1 MKQEYASRNP
11 NQPAE
16 EPARLYAGAARVCI
30 TPPPEYFPI
39 QHFMNHMTPGKPS
52 VFSGK
57 VAEDIYFRVLIL
69 QNRKT
74 RLVFAVMDL
83 PGVPESEE
91 VTQLIADCA
100 GVPETQVI
108 YTATHNHS
116 SLYADNVDFER
127 IFGETFT
134 KKIRRYR
141 AFLREQIPKAVQQ
154 AEEALEPV
162 RMGAA
167 RSDCFLNVNRNE
179 KELGPKAGTY
189 GFRNGG
195 PADRDLY
202 LVRLDRMNGKPLAVL
217 FNYAVHAC
225 MMIHNNPEGIGT
237 EISGDLPGRACRILE
252 EAWGDEAVVLFTS
265 GCAGDM
271 NPLMMSRVNI
281 VRPDGSIETKD
292 LGAAGP
298 VILEFMG
305 NRLARDVKD
314 TWESV
319 SRWTEHAALWA
330 GKRSFQVSAKAVT
343 KPFNEKPV
351 DFRVGLF
358 LLGSLAV
365 VMTNGEIFHAIGRRI
380 KAESPYRDTFVIT
393 HAGQWTAYVKDDSG
407 SGEYE
412 TAARAAIREL
422 EREAAGAI

>member
-1 MKQEYASRNP
+1 MK
-11 NQPAE
+11 E
-16 EPARLYAGAARVCI
+16 ENRLYAGAARVCI
-30 TPPPEYFPI
+30 TPPADLFPI
-39 QHFMNHMTPGKPS
+39 PHFMNHMTPGKPS

-57 VAEDIYFRVLIL
+57 VREDIYFRVLIV
-69 QNRKT
+69 QNERT

-83 PGVPESEE
+83 PGVPESAE

-100 GVPETQVI
+100 GVPEQQVV

-116 SLYADNVDFER
+116 GLYADNVDFER
-127 IFGETFT
+127 IFGGEFT
-134 KKIRRYR
+134 EKIRKYR
-141 AFLREQIPKAVQQ
+141 KFLRELIPGAIRQ
-154 AEEALEPV
+154 AAGNLEPV
-162 RMGAA
+162 RMGVA

-202 LVRLDRMNGKPLAVL
+202 VIRFDRLNGEPLAVL
-217 FNYAVHAC
+217 YNYAVHAC
-225 MMIHNNPEGIGT
+225 MMIHNNPEGLGT

-252 EAWGDEAVVLFTS
+252 QGFEDRAVVLFTS

-281 VRPDGSIETKD
+281 VRPDGGIETRE

-305 NRLARDVKD
+305 NRLARDVKK

-319 SRWTEHAALWA
+319 AEWTEHAVLWA
-330 GKRSFQVSAKAVT
+330 DKRSFTVSAKAVT
-343 KPFNEKPV
+343 KPFNEEPV
-351 DFRVGLF
+351 EFRVGLMM
-358 LLGSLAV
+358 LGSLAV
-365 VMTNGEIFHAIGRRI
+365 AATNGEIFHAIGRRI
-380 KAESPYRDTFVIT
+380 KEESPYRDTMVIT

-407 SGEYE
+407 EGEYE
-412 TAARAAIREL
+412 TAVREQIRQMLKEF
-422 EREAAGAI
+422 AGAR

>member
-1 MKQEYASRNP
+1 MNEKK
-11 NQPAE
+11 
-16 EPARLYAGAARVCI
+16 RLYAGAVRVCI

-39 QHFMNHMTPGKPS
+39 THFMNHMTPGKPS

-57 VAEDIYFRVLIL
+57 IAEDIYFRVLIV
-69 QNRKT
+69 QNEET

-83 PGVPESEE
+83 PGVPESTE

-100 GVPETQVI
+100 GVPEEQVV

-116 SLYADNVDFER
+116 GLYADNVDFER
-127 IFGETFT
+127 IFGEEFT
-134 KKIRRYR
+134 EKINRYR
-141 AFLREQIPKAVQQ
+141 KFLRELIPGAIRQ
-154 AEEALEPV
+154 AEERLEPV
-162 RMGAA
+162 RMGVA

-202 LVRLDRMNGKPLAVL
+202 LVRFDRMNGEPLAVL
-217 FNYAVHAC
+217 YNYAVHAC
-225 MMIHNNPEGIGT
+225 MMIHNNPEGLGT

-252 EAWGDEAVVLFTS
+252 QGWGDQAVVLFTS

-271 NPLMMSRVNI
+271 NPVMMSRVNI
-281 VRPDGSIETKD
+281 VRPDGSIETKE

-305 NRLARDVKD
+305 NRFARDVWN

-319 SRWTEHAALWA
+319 DEWTEYATLWA
-330 GKRSFQVSAKAVT
+330 GKKSFQVSAKAVT
-343 KPFNEKPV
+343 KPFNEDPV
-351 DFRVGLF
+351 AFRVGLF
-358 LLGSLAV
+358 MIGSLAIAA
-365 VMTNGEIFHAIGRRI
+365 TNGEIFHAIGQRI
-380 KAESPYRDTFVIT
+380 KEESPYRNTMIIT

-407 SGEYE
+407 EGEYE
-412 TAARAAIREL
+412 MAARRAIREL
-422 EREAAGAI
+422 EKEFAGVI

>member
-1 MKQEYASRNP
+1 MNEKK
-11 NQPAE
+11 
-16 EPARLYAGAARVCI
+16 RLYAGAARICI

-39 QHFMNHMTPGKPS
+39 THFMNHMTPGKPS

-57 VAEDIYFRVLIL
+57 IAEDIYFRVLIV
-69 QNRKT
+69 QNKEM

-83 PGVPESEE
+83 PGVPESTE
-91 VTQLIADCA
+91 VTQLIANCA
-100 GVPETQVI
+100 GVPEEQVI

-116 SLYADNVDFER
+116 GLYADNVDFER
-127 IFGETFT
+127 IFGEEFT
-134 KKIRRYR
+134 EKINRYR
-141 AFLREQIPKAVQQ
+141 KFLRDLIPGAIRQ
-154 AEEALEPV
+154 AEERLEPV
-162 RMGAA
+162 RMGIA
-167 RSDCFLNVNRNE
+167 RSECFLNVNRNE

-202 LVRLDRMNGKPLAVL
+202 LVRFDRMNGEPLAVL
-217 FNYAVHAC
+217 YNYAVHAC

-252 EAWGDEAVVLFTS
+252 QGWGDQAVVLFTS

-271 NPLMMSRVNI
+271 NPVMMSRVNI
-281 VRPDGSIETKD
+281 VRPDGSIETKE

-305 NRLARDVKD
+305 NRFARDVRN

-319 SRWTEHAALWA
+319 DEWTEYATLWA
-330 GKRSFQVSAKAVT
+330 GKKSFQVSAKAVT
-343 KPFNEKPV
+343 KPFNEEPV
-351 DFRVGLF
+351 EFRIGLF
-358 LLGSLAV
+358 MLGSLAV
-365 VMTNGEIFHAIGRRI
+365 VSTNGEIFHAIGRRI
-380 KAESPYRDTFVIT
+380 KEESPYRNTLIIT

-407 SGEYE
+407 EGEYE
-412 TAARAAIREL
+412 TAARRAIREL
-422 EREAAGAI
+422 EKESAGVI